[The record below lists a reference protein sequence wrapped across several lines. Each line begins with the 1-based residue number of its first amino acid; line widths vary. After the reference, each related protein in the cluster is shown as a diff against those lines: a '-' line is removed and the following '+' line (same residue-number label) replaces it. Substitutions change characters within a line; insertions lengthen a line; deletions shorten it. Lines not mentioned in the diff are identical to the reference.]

1 MIILIGDN
9 VNTRHNSYS
18 KVSDFMLV
26 FNQVLEKLFVK
37 KNHTI
42 NAKLIINQLKE
53 RKVDIDKVQEFMN
66 RLPKGEWNLKVFADN
81 IDELNKI
88 FGVSNEQILEYSVTN
103 VDEKDIPEIRWKII
117 IESLSEY
124 SRFSTEYYDVLK
136 YNVSA
141 DLSVAQIKLLNE
153 FMLVFKL
160 IKDTSKDLYDRY
172 KNKKF
177 TKKNIIKV
185 NESRIVLEFFILR
198 ILYISLNLK
207 KADNNQF
214 ERFAKLLG
222 KERISLLYQ
231 KKYMRLFS

>member
-1 MIILIGDN
+1 
-9 VNTRHNSYS
+9 
-18 KVSDFMLV
+18 MLV